1 MSADPALLEDT
12 QVRLAI
18 MGKMAAGKTF
28 ASTHLV
34 ENWGG
39 QAWTTAERIKQISHA
54 LVDQSGD
61 LGSLLEVVLVEGDM
75 VELATV
81 ELLKFSDSYEPEPGN
96 KPRRLYQEVGQ
107 ILRDL
112 HPSTRFCWEED
123 LERRM
128 SEAPAAFTIIDIR
141 ARESFN
147 YFVTE
152 RDFASLLISAP
163 EEVRRRRMQERDLR
177 DVSDPS
183 LLNHVSETDVD
194 SLQFDFEIS
203 NSEDDPQ
210 GLYEE
215 LDQLVM
221 QLADRARRSDQDTQT
236 SLLDF

>member
-1 MSADPALLEDT
+1 MSQDPALLEGV
-12 QVRLAI
+12 QVKLAI

-34 ENWGG
+34 DNWGG
-39 QAWTTAERIKQISHA
+39 QAWTTAERIKQIAHA
-54 LVDQSGD
+54 LVDQNGD
-61 LGSLLEVVLVEGDM
+61 LGNLLEVVLVDEDM
-75 VELATV
+75 VEMATR
-81 ELLKFSDSYEPEPGN
+81 ELLKFADTYEPEPGN

-128 SEAPAAFTIIDIR
+128 QEAPAPFTIIDIR

-147 YFVTE
+147 YFVVE
-152 RDFASLLISAP
+152 RDFYSLLISAP
-163 EEVRRRRMQERDLR
+163 EEVRRRRMQERDSR
-177 DVSDPS
+177 DVSDPT

-194 SLQFDFEIS
+194 SLEFDFEIS
-203 NSEDDPQ
+203 NSEDDPR

-215 LDQLVM
+215 LDQLVRE
-221 QLADRARRSDQDTQT
+221 LAFRP
-236 SLLDF
+236 